1 MPKQLHYIRD
11 FSGGVNSQRSP
22 RDINDN
28 QSPFCQD
35 VIGDKLGSLRTM
47 GDGTADPRTKGHG
60 SSAITLSTLGSTV
73 LDGAAGY
80 GFKHFDCTILEGH
93 RGKERQDKAYAD
105 GKSKVKYPDGKHNQF
120 PSVAVDVAPY
130 PIDWSDRD
138 RFHYFGGFVL
148 GVAKQMGM
156 NIRWG
161 GDWNQDTKTKDNK
174 FDDLVHF
181 EIKG

>member
-1 MPKQLHYIRD
+1 MPRFSNRSINRLKTCDAQLQELFYQ
-11 FSGGVNSQRSP
+11 V
-22 RDINDN
+22 
-28 QSPFCQD
+28 
-35 VIGDKLGSLRTM
+35 V
-47 GDGTADPRTKGHG
+47 
-60 SSAITLSTLGSTV
+60 
-73 LDGAAGY
+73 
-80 GFKHFDCTILEGH
+80 KHFDCSILEGH
-93 RGKERQDKAYAD
+93 RGEERQTKAYND
-105 GKSKVKYPDGKHNQF
+105 GKSKVQYPDGKHNQY

>member
-1 MPKQLHYIRD
+1 M
-11 FSGGVNSQRSP
+11 
-22 RDINDN
+22 
-28 QSPFCQD
+28 
-35 VIGDKLGSLRTM
+35 RT
-47 GDGTADPRTKGHG
+47 R
-60 SSAITLSTLGSTV
+60 LQELFYQV
-73 LDGAAGY
+73 V
-80 GFKHFDCTILEGH
+80 KHFDCTILEGH

-105 GKSKVKYPDGKHNQF
+105 GKSKVKYPNGKHNQF

-181 EIKG
+181 EIKE

>member
-1 MPKQLHYIRD
+1 MPRFGSRSINRIKTCD
-11 FSGGVNSQRSP
+11 QRL
-22 RDINDN
+22 
-28 QSPFCQD
+28 QELFYE
-35 VIGDKLGSLRTM
+35 V
-47 GDGTADPRTKGHG
+47 
-60 SSAITLSTLGSTV
+60 V
-73 LDGAAGY
+73 
-80 GFKHFDCTILEGH
+80 KHFDCTIIEGS

-105 GKSKVKYPDGKHNQF
+105 GKSKVKYPNGKHNQF

-148 GVAKQMGM
+148 GVAKQKGL

-161 GDWNQDTKTKDNK
+161 GDWNMDTQTKDNK

-181 EIKG
+181 EIKE

>member
-1 MPKQLHYIRD
+1 MPRFGSRSINRIKTCD
-11 FSGGVNSQRSP
+11 QRL
-22 RDINDN
+22 
-28 QSPFCQD
+28 QELFYE
-35 VIGDKLGSLRTM
+35 V
-47 GDGTADPRTKGHG
+47 
-60 SSAITLSTLGSTV
+60 V
-73 LDGAAGY
+73 
-80 GFKHFDCTILEGH
+80 KHFDCTIIEGS

-105 GKSKVKYPDGKHNQF
+105 GKSKVKYPNGKHNQF

-148 GVAKQMGM
+148 GVAKQKGL

-161 GDWNQDTKTKDNK
+161 GDWDMDTQTKDNK

-181 EIKG
+181 EIKE

>member
-1 MPKQLHYIRD
+1 MPRFGK
-11 FSGGVNSQRSP
+11 RSIS
-22 RDINDN
+22 RLKTCD
-28 QSPFCQD
+28 Q
-35 VIGDKLGSLRTM
+35 KLQELFYE
-47 GDGTADPRTKGHG
+47 
-60 SSAITLSTLGSTV
+60 V
-73 LDGAAGY
+73 V
-80 GFKHFDCTILEGH
+80 KHFDCSIIEGN
-93 RGKERQDKAYAD
+93 RGEERQNKAFAD
-105 GKSKVKYPDGKHNQF
+105 GKSKVKYPNGKHNKF

-161 GDWNQDTKTKDNK
+161 GDWNQDTETKDNK

>member
-1 MPKQLHYIRD
+1 MPRFGK
-11 FSGGVNSQRSP
+11 RSIS
-22 RDINDN
+22 RLKTCD
-28 QSPFCQD
+28 Q
-35 VIGDKLGSLRTM
+35 KLQELFYE
-47 GDGTADPRTKGHG
+47 
-60 SSAITLSTLGSTV
+60 V
-73 LDGAAGY
+73 V
-80 GFKHFDCTILEGH
+80 KHFDCSIIEGH
-93 RGKERQDKAYAD
+93 RGEERQKKAFAD
-105 GKSKVKYPDGKHNQF
+105 GNSKVKYPNGKHNQN

-148 GVAKQMGM
+148 GVAKEMGM

-161 GDWNQDTKTKDNK
+161 GDWNQDTQTKDNK